1 MSHPRLLATA
11 MLTTVL
17 ALGCADQAPTEP
29 STAPTDAT
37 PAAASDNASE
47 TFSFPLTFELTPE
60 QCPSISTTIT
70 GSGILR
76 GVAHVSPKGN
86 SGLFNFSF
94 HHSFT
99 GQATGADGSTYRASY
114 NNQYR
119 DSGEPEPPFVATV
132 VDKFLLIGHGS
143 TPDVKVHFRVTF
155 RVNEDESVTVID
167 FASHGD
173 PTECDAI

>member
-1 MSHPRLLATA
+1 MRPSLLLTATLA
-11 MLTTVL
+11 GSLVL
-17 ALGCADQAPTEP
+17 ACTDQAPTEA

-37 PAAASDNASE
+37 PAFASANASE

-60 QCPSISTTIT
+60 QCPSISTTIS
-70 GSGILR
+70 GSGIFR
-76 GVAHVSPKGN
+76 GVAHVSPQGK

-94 HHSFT
+94 HESFT

-119 DSGEPEPPFVATV
+119 DSGEPEPPFIATV

-155 RVNEDESVTVID
+155 RVNEDESVTLID

-173 PTECDAI
+173 PIECDAI